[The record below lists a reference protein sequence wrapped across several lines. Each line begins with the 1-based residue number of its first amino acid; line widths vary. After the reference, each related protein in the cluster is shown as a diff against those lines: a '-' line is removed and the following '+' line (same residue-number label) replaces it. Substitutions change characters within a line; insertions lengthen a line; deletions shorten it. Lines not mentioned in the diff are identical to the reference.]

1 MDIQTHRS
9 IDPELVGIASIS
21 EEGRSVVTLTTTPR
35 MAADETGL
43 VHGGF
48 VFGAADYA
56 AMTAVNH
63 PMVVLGAADVRFL
76 KPVRVGETLQAHAK
90 VDTIQGKKR
99 QVQVH
104 VYCNAQEVFSGSFI
118 CFVLERHVLENS

>member
-9 IDPELVGIASIS
+9 IDPELVGVATIP
-21 EEGRSVVTLTTTPR
+21 EEGRSIVTLKTTPR

-63 PMVVLGAADVRFL
+63 PMVVLGAADLRFL
-76 KPVRVGETLQAHAK
+76 KPVRVGETIQAHAK
-90 VDTIQGKKR
+90 VEAIQGKKR
-99 QVQVH
+99 LVQVR
-104 VYCNAQEVFSGSFI
+104 VVCNEQEIFSGSFI
-118 CFVLERHVLENS
+118 CFVLERHVLESS

>member
-9 IDPELVGIASIS
+9 IDPELVGVATIP
-21 EEGRSVVTLTTTPR
+21 EEGRSVVTLTMTPR

-63 PMVVLGAADVRFL
+63 PTVVLGAAEVRFL
-76 KPVRVGETLQAHAK
+76 KPVRVGETIQAHAQ
-90 VDTIQGKKR
+90 VDVIQGKKR
-99 QVQVH
+99 QVRVH
-104 VYCNAQEVFSGSFI
+104 ATCNGQEIFSGSFI
-118 CFVLERHVLENS
+118 CFVLERHVLESS

>member
-9 IDPELVGIASIS
+9 IDPELVGVATIP

-63 PMVVLGAADVRFL
+63 PMVVLGAAEVRFI
-76 KPVRVGETLQAHAK
+76 KPVRVGERIEAHAK
-90 VDTIQGKKR
+90 VDMIQGKKR
-99 QVQVH
+99 MVSVH
-104 VYCNAQEVFSGSFI
+104 VYCNQQEVFSGTFS
-118 CFVLERHVLENS
+118 CFALQRHVLEIS